1 MFWVFKVDYIWIL
14 KIILGHLESLQP
26 HFESHPVK
34 FKATEVQ
41 INVHLSKSETV
52 TRKYLSIGTNNG
64 WWEIVHKSPISPI
77 LTGGAATR
85 RICEISRTL
94 PPCCHRATHRHLL
107 SIYCTS

>member
-1 MFWVFKVDYIWIL
+1 MDYIWIL

-26 HFESHPVK
+26 HFESHPVQ

-77 LTGGAATR
+77 LTGGAATAVPLEESVRFIAPR
-85 RICEISRTL
+85 RH
-94 PPCCHRATHRHLL
+94 PLL
-107 SIYCTS
+107 SYCTSVLLLQFLLS